1 MAIRAINVRHKG
13 QMTLPADIRKELG
26 VKDGGR
32 LLLERRENEWV
43 LVPAGDLVDR
53 TAGALADYAR
63 KVRPMTPAE
72 MRETAAEAIAEENL
86 ETLRQI
92 ERDHESH

>member
-1 MAIRAINVRHKG
+1 MTIRAINIRHKG

-32 LLLERRENEWV
+32 LLLERRGNEWV
-43 LVPAGDLVDR
+43 LVRADDLVDR
-53 TAGALADYAR
+53 TAGALAEYAR
-63 KVRPMTPAE
+63 NIPSMSLDE
-72 MRETAAEAIAEENL
+72 MREAIVESIAEENL

-92 ERDHESH
+92 ERDCESH

>member
-1 MAIRAINVRHKG
+1 MTIRAITIRHKG

-32 LLLERRENEWV
+32 LLLERRGNEWV
-43 LVPAGDLVDR
+43 LVRADHLVDR
-53 TAGALADYAR
+53 TAGALAEYAR
-63 KVRPMTPAE
+63 NVPPMSLDE
-72 MRETAAEAIAEENL
+72 MREAIVKSIAEENL

-92 ERDHESH
+92 ERDRESH